1 MGTATLLAQRKAEKD
16 SSLVSCTVLVGNK
29 VDLEQQEVSEEDHEA
44 AVSAMGLSTDF
55 RTSARTGENVVAAF
69 ETLIRRVHDA
79 NKYKSTGPMGSTA
92 LQSQD
97 APRWEGPLGNGVD
110 FFLAGTLCKRGTPS
124 CGEGRPRRKLTA
136 KEKERRRSHATTR
149 PALARRFCGLPC
161 QPSFAS
167 GAARPSRRSSDGAGQ
182 RSTWWQRASVR
193 FPHLGIHE
201 SIDSAASS
209 ADLEKD
215 ESEGPLEIEKD
226 APM

>member
-1 MGTATLLAQRKAEKD
+1 MAEKAAHHVLYKVVLVGDPGVGKTNLLGFFTSEDHSIGEDGTANAFRETRKPTVGVEFATKIIKADDGTVIKAQIWDTAGQERYRAITSSHYRRAAGALLCYDVTNAQTLDHAKNVWFDELKRKAEKD

-97 APRWEGPLGNGVD
+97 APRSD
-110 FFLAGTLCKRGTPS
+110 
-124 CGEGRPRRKLTA
+124 TA
-136 KEKERRRSHATTR
+136 
-149 PALARRFCGLPC
+149 CC
-161 QPSFAS
+161 
-167 GAARPSRRSSDGAGQ
+167 
-182 RSTWWQRASVR
+182 
-193 FPHLGIHE
+193 
-201 SIDSAASS
+201 
-209 ADLEKD
+209 
-215 ESEGPLEIEKD
+215 
-226 APM
+226 